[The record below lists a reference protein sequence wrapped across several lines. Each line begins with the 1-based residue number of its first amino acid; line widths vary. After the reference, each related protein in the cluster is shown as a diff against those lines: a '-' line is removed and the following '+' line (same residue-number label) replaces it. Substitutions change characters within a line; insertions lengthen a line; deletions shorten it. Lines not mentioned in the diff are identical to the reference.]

1 MRQGANRVC
10 RLAAWVS
17 HLRRFV
23 YVYYLRG
30 PFSFVCRVWFGWGP
44 PRRSRISKSDFEVAA
59 IWISW
64 WRVFACMDWWRNLP
78 GREFLPGATR
88 VCVCWLR
95 EILSCSGFRF
105 CLAVAGGVG
114 VGGTEAPLVEPH
126 IAGSS
131 ACGGSLWAG
140 GRSGCGDPRDR
151 VLHIGQCEAEWG
163 GWGALGSGR
172 GDAPHQSPCLP
183 SCEGLHGTWCLKL
196 FLNFCLKVEQSIFA
210 FFHEMVDG
218 GRAHEFVASSWQ
230 LEGGYHSYERPLCP
244 RAAACEVHDAY

>member
-1 MRQGANRVC
+1 MCMHVGGSIPGSGSASCLGIACMRSLVACLARIPGAQLQVVHFGANC
-10 RLAAWVS
+10 
-17 HLRRFV
+17 FF
-23 YVYYLRG
+23 RG
-30 PFSFVCRVWFGWGP
+30 DAR
-44 PRRSRISKSDFEVAA
+44 
-59 IWISW
+59 
-64 WRVFACMDWWRNLP
+64 
-78 GREFLPGATR
+78 
-88 VCVCWLR
+88 
-95 EILSCSGFRF
+95 
-105 CLAVAGGVG
+105 

-140 GRSGCGDPRDR
+140 GRNGCGDLRDR
-151 VLHIGQCEAEWG
+151 VSHTGQCEAEWG

>member
-1 MRQGANRVC
+1 MLGSCV
-10 RLAAWVS
+10 AWVWRHDS
-17 HLRRFV
+17 FCL
-23 YVYYLRG
+23 YVG
-30 PFSFVCRVWFGWGP
+30 VGFGGP
-44 PRRSRISKSDFEVAA
+44 PRVAQELASLIFEVAA
-59 IWISW
+59 VWS
-64 WRVFACMDWWRNLP
+64 
-78 GREFLPGATR
+78 
-88 VCVCWLR
+88 
-95 EILSCSGFRF
+95 SCSGLAGGWCSYARIAPAEEPRVGDLFAKAIRVCLCWLLAAVGLGLRLCAS
-105 CLAVAGGVG
+105 CLACFCFGGAG
-114 VGGTEAPLVEPH
+114 VGGTEAPWFRP
-126 IAGSS
+126 
-131 ACGGSLWAG
+131 WAG